1 MIWHEY
7 LARGIDLESISL
19 DLFVTTVT
27 VIFRLLPLPC
37 LRLVQETDV
46 AAHFQFAVFQPNR
59 AFIVLAVLGIV
70 DATAFPLI
78 LLL

>member
-19 DLFVTTVT
+19 AIFFVT

-46 AAHFQFAVFQPNR
+46 AAYFQLAVFQPNR

-70 DATAFPLI
+70 DATAFPL
-78 LLL
+78 LLLL